1 VRVSRDASS
10 RIRGVVVHV
19 ATGEPVAFDSLD
31 GMALLIRER
40 VELDAAGHT

>member
-1 VRVSRDASS
+1 
-10 RIRGVVVHV
+10 VHV
-19 ATGEPVAFDSLD
+19 ATGERSAFDSVD